1 MTSIILVESNGYV
14 KQTKVKDI
22 SKETLYKKAGFRTSE
37 HFDKETDWVLEI
49 NKEIFRVELWAKC
62 EGKANF
68 ENKYDFPPP
77 ADNKLYYGSCILIR
91 VDNNGNIINFTSEE
105 WLKIYEKLFGGFDDI
120 ISDNEIEDEDE
131 DEYDV
136 GSDTEKTKNGYKK
149 DGFIVSDEES
159 DESDENEESD
169 NNEEIVNN
177 EDNVGHVAHNKHTL
191 HVKSKNIKLSQLESS
206 DSEDYDDN
214 NYGSELEEEAYSYSD
229 EE

>member
-14 KQTKVKDI
+14 RQTKVKDI

-77 ADNKLYYGSCILIR
+77 VDNKLYYGSCILIR

-120 ISDNEIEDEDE
+120 ISDNESEDEDE
-131 DEYDV
+131 DDV

-159 DESDENEESD
+159 DENEESD
-169 NNEEIVNN
+169 NNEEIDNN
-177 EDNVGHVAHNKHTL
+177 EDNAGHAANIKHTL
-191 HVKSKNIKLSQLESS
+191 HVKSKNIKLSQLENS

>member
-49 NKEIFRVELWAKC
+49 NKEIFRIELWAKC

-77 ADNKLYYGSCILIR
+77 ADTKLYYGSCILIR

-120 ISDNEIEDEDE
+120 ISDNESEDEDE
-131 DEYDV
+131 DDV

-159 DESDENEESD
+159 DENEESD
-169 NNEEIVNN
+169 NNEEIDNN
-177 EDNVGHVAHNKHTL
+177 EDNVGHAANNKHTL